1 MKKEENFEEM
11 KKIKEKEAL
20 LVKRDGTVLLVKEKK
35 GIKLVNLDLS
45 DGVLLNEPVKME
57 IEI

>member
-1 MKKEENFEEM
+1 M

-20 LVKRDGTVLLVKEKK
+20 LVKRDDTILLVKEKQ

-45 DGVLLNEPVKME
+45 KSILLNEPIE
-57 IEI
+57 IEIKI